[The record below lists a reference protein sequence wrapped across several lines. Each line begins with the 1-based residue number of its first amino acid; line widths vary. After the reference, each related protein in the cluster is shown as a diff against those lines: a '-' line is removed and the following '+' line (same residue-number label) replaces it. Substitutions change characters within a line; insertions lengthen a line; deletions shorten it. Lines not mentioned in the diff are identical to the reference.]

1 MKATEGKKVKANEGD
16 FERLR
21 CRFYEARYPVADEVV
36 MVNVVDIG
44 EMGATLTLLEY
55 DNIEVIWFAN
65 IDMAIVVIMFLGNGF
80 AVGALKKENQVY

>member
-1 MKATEGKKVKANEGD
+1 MQTEGKKVKTTGGD
-16 FERLR
+16 LERLK

-55 DNIEVIWFAN
+55 DNIEVCYLYFDVLIS
-65 IDMAIVVIMFLGNGF
+65 
-80 AVGALKKENQVY
+80 